1 MGAGARLPVERGDG
15 VAGTTALGGH
25 LDVVK
30 WLITTGADV
39 NYIRPLYGTT
49 AVYVA
54 AQNGLL
60 DVVGWLISAGQGLTL
75 IHFSAQPAP
84 FLTLNTSPKPLK
96 TPSTPTLTLPK
107 HPLNT
112 PCPTKSAYVEMTGG
126 RV

>member
-25 LDVVK
+25 
-30 WLITTGADV
+30 
-39 NYIRPLYGTT
+39 
-49 AVYVA
+49 
-54 AQNGLL
+54 L